1 MAKLSLWLTFVRFQL
16 ASQVTIPSI
25 IQRMEWRRPVGF
37 CFLIWSCPMI
47 NPNNLSFWWCFFF
60 PSRWFQTLPVGMPV
74 PTALQGAVW
83 YPLKSHRTPR
93 SSKKAPSETWLPSIL
108 WLLGGVCSHNWPVT
122 GQPSGNQCRGPAPA
136 DPGYSKRGRRRRPI

>member
-1 MAKLSLWLTFVRFQL
+1 
-16 ASQVTIPSI
+16 
-25 IQRMEWRRPVGF
+25 
-37 CFLIWSCPMI
+37 MI

-136 DPGYSKRGRRRRPI
+136 DPGYLKRGRRRQPANQEWNSMCRRGLCPLGTRFQRRFQRRLQGCWLG